1 MRDAG
6 HFNPQ
11 FTGGQFRWWVGQ
23 VAPAKNWKGN
33 QPNKL
38 IKNAKGIPGWGYR
51 YKVRIIGLHDQDE
64 AVLPSKDLPWAQ
76 VMYGVTDGGGQRGQ
90 LVTPAIAEGNF
101 VFGFFLDGDEEQVPI
116 IMGILGHNQKTKI
129 ETIAVTNYG
138 ASSAW
143 SDQGVVAGDSTIKAN
158 KSKNGEVSNTDG
170 AGGEGGGEI
179 LRQGTD
185 AVQVETSG
193 DEKQKAILKREHAVD
208 CAVMGEQPEVKGM
221 QLAIQNMTKEIAQ
234 LQKSLNSFPS
244 AISLP
249 IVKLEKKIDDVVDKY
264 TGEVTKNMN
273 TILNKIEQFSA
284 ESLTNK
290 LIGKIASAA
299 AGDASKL
306 SKEQLERRKT
316 LACILGK
323 TRGSLGNLVKAGLGR
338 LLSRRRN
345 KSGGFEGQNQLTGNG
360 SDMIPAL
367 PPDGFY
373 YPNNPCESEEVVAEI
388 LAETLASLFDSMNDT
403 QLTTV
408 SSIDSSSTLAGSSRG
423 GIGGAIRGI
432 RSVVGKVGGVLGKL
446 NSLGNFNLSSLLPMG
461 ALGGKLSNLSGMLG
475 KLSGFGALNPANF
488 DVALAMSF
496 VSGISAFQKCI
507 PKPGCSKT
515 SKLTADG
522 GEGSDGKGDINP
534 ANIAKGLKD
543 KIDPSN
549 KSVFENLTEGQKNRI
564 LASPI
569 GENVEG
575 LNVSESLKAEL
586 RAFELNPNISTIP
599 LVTDTDLSRQS
610 NFNVFENLTDGQKT
624 RILNSPIGVD
634 MEGLNVTEKIKF
646 ELREFEQLS
655 AGSGEEDKNLVKT
668 FKIPTFNKPKKNEQP
683 LSFSEFRA
691 GSNTRGFYNIPSSV
705 TVNTN
710 EFIVSEERGYQL
722 LSEIDTYSGNNSR
735 LKNFRDEKNELIYQA
750 VYGGT
755 GVTIDYNG
763 KIFNPGDDGYNNAF
777 VEIRKIINDSNN

>member
-1 MRDAG
+1 M
-6 HFNPQ
+6 
-11 FTGGQFRWWVGQ
+11 
-23 VAPAKNWKGN
+23 
-33 QPNKL
+33 
-38 IKNAKGIPGWGYR
+38 
-51 YKVRIIGLHDQDE
+51 
-64 AVLPSKDLPWAQ
+64 
-76 VMYGVTDGGGQRGQ
+76 
-90 LVTPAIAEGNF
+90 
-101 VFGFFLDGDEEQVPI
+101 
-116 IMGILGHNQKTKI
+116 
-129 ETIAVTNYG
+129 
-138 ASSAW
+138 
-143 SDQGVVAGDSTIKAN
+143 
-158 KSKNGEVSNTDG
+158 
-170 AGGEGGGEI
+170 
-179 LRQGTD
+179 
-185 AVQVETSG
+185 
-193 DEKQKAILKREHAVD
+193 
-208 CAVMGEQPEVKGM
+208 
-221 QLAIQNMTKEIAQ
+221 
-234 LQKSLNSFPS
+234 
-244 AISLP
+244 
-249 IVKLEKKIDDVVDKY
+249 
-264 TGEVTKNMN
+264 
-273 TILNKIEQFSA
+273 
-284 ESLTNK
+284 
-290 LIGKIASAA
+290 
-299 AGDASKL
+299 
-306 SKEQLERRKT
+306 
-316 LACILGK
+316 
-323 TRGSLGNLVKAGLGR
+323 KAGLGR

-345 KSGGFEGQNQLTGNG
+345 KSGGFEGQTQLTGNG

-373 YPNNPCESEEVVAEI
+373 YPNNPCESEEFVAEI

-403 QLTTV
+403 QLITV

-496 VSGISAFQKCI
+496 VSGISAFSKCV

-522 GEGSDGKGDINP
+522 GEGSDSKGDINP
-534 ANIAKGLKD
+534 ANVAKGLKD

-564 LASPI
+564 LAAPI

-575 LNVSESLKAEL
+575 VNVSESLKADL
-586 RAFELNPNISTIP
+586 RTFELNPNIGTIP
-599 LVTDTDLSRQS
+599 FVTDADLSISRES
-610 NFNVFENLTDGQKT
+610 INFDVFETLTDGQKT
-624 RILNSPIGVD
+624 RILNSPIGVNV
-634 MEGLNVTEKIKF
+634 EGVNVTEKIKF

-722 LSEIDTYSGNNSR
+722 LSEIDTYSGNNAR
-735 LKNFRDEKNELIYQA
+735 LKNFRDEKNELIYQK

-777 VEIRKIINDSNN
+777 IEIRKIINESNN